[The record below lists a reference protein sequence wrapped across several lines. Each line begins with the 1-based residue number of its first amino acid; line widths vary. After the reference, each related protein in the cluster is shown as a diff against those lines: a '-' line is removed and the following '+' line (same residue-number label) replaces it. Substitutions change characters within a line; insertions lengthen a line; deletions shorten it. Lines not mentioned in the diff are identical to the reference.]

1 MARITIRLIV
11 NPETRKRDVVID
23 YESDQDAMA
32 MEHEDDH
39 GKIVDQLI
47 EGGTLNAAELGKI
60 IVNRDGQEQQQDR
73 QRQGRRT
80 GAGRRGPLRH
90 FPHRA
95 G

>member
-47 EGGTLNAAELGKI
+47 EGGALNAAELGKI
-60 IVNRDGQEQQQDR
+60 IVNRDNQGQQQVEIDESNTQEER
-73 QRQGRRT
+73 KS
-80 GAGRRGPLRH
+80 LENDN
-90 FPHRA
+90 
-95 G
+95 